1 MEALINYL
9 TDVYDRK
16 KIGGINQDFFIKIKE
31 LDKKLEKYFLFFENE
46 SELKSDIESYY
57 NRIKHM
63 SFPHEDSGPYYIK
76 HLSTDQ
82 NGNPIS
88 GNVSYPPEWH
98 NNYSHN
104 IHSYLIKVF
113 KDKLGIK
120 KKTGEIMHANLMQ
133 FSKDKPEV
141 QKKKEY
147 SLSQIALNK
156 KQYLKDLFKDSNTGY
171 SKIINLLIKYD
182 FLVDNNDDTFD
193 WKGATED
200 PSLKAKTFICILTLL
215 LYRKNY
221 IKTNLSNKAIAT
233 ALSNTFRGITITP
246 KTYGE
251 NKTNFDFKKIYTKP
265 FHFIN

>member
-1 MEALINYL
+1 MNTKKDLMQGLINYL

-63 SFPHEDSGPYYIK
+63 SFPHEDGNLYYIK
-76 HLSTDQ
+76 HLSANQ

-104 IHSYLIKVF
+104 IHSHLIKVF

-120 KKTGEIMHANLMQ
+120 KKIGEIMHANLMQ
-133 FSKDKPEV
+133 FSKDKPED
-141 QKKKEY
+141 QEKKEY
-147 SLSQIALNK
+147 SLAQIALIYIYKDNETISRKNANK
-156 KQYLKDLFKDSNTGY
+156 IAEIFGYNSANSGEKLYHNFSKYVSITDRKGDTGTKRRNNIKIKLLNSIIEFLPEDKQQKVKDEIEIIE
-171 SKIINLLIKYD
+171 IIN
-182 FLVDNNDDTFD
+182 
-193 WKGATED
+193 
-200 PSLKAKTFICILTLL
+200 
-215 LYRKNY
+215 KNEY
-221 IKTNLSNKAIAT
+221 
-233 ALSNTFRGITITP
+233 
-246 KTYGE
+246 
-251 NKTNFDFKKIYTKP
+251 
-265 FHFIN
+265 